1 MGPLCTMYVCHV
13 CDACDISQPERKQNS
28 SGTTG
33 PAGSRER
40 ESQRTKRLRFGRL
53 ILLFFIMSE
62 GYSREQQKWRS
73 SPTYVFGWYY
83 AILEHF
89 RTENFIVLNYCCPF
103 VRCDLAFIYFLIG
116 TFWSK
121 YNNIHNCEGELQH
134 FES

>member
-73 SPTYVFGWYY
+73 SPTYVVGTMPSSN
-83 AILEHF
+83 ILELK
-89 RTENFIVLNYCCPF
+89 I
-103 VRCDLAFIYFLIG
+103 
-116 TFWSK
+116 
-121 YNNIHNCEGELQH
+121 
-134 FES
+134 